1 MIRVCSCFWLFVFFQ
16 AEDGIRCRT
25 VTGVQTCALP
35 ILQPGGGQRGS
46 EDVLGDGGVRPRVE
60 VRLPVRMAP
69 GPLLEEEVVVVALG
83 QLVGLVDIERRAVA
97 PRADADAARQVD
109 EGADEDQRQPPG
121 HRSSTNSGDR
131 RRPMRC
137 PRYAASTRK
146 ILSV

>member
-1 MIRVCSCFWLFVFFQ
+1 
-16 AEDGIRCRT
+16 
-25 VTGVQTCALP
+25 
-35 ILQPGGGQRGS
+35 
-46 EDVLGDGGVRPRVE
+46 
-60 VRLPVRMAP
+60 MAP
-69 GPLLEEEVVVVALG
+69 GPLVEEEVVVVALG

-146 ILSV
+146 ILSVWTDGVSGRPGSPRGRRVSGSRVRHGARS